1 MPLLVLHAPL
11 DHTVE
16 IENATEIFVA
26 ARHPKSA
33 GTRPTTCSPTLRTR
47 SLPGG

>member
-11 DHTVE
+11 GHTVE

-26 ARHPKSA
+26 ARHPKSFISLGQGRLPA
-33 GTRPTTCSPTLRTR
+33 HRP
-47 SLPGG
+47 